1 MTNKILLISA
11 VLGLLMIV
19 LGTVVYMSGPAKP
32 DAAADR
38 SALVRP
44 HSPSFGEPGAKVHI
58 VEFFDPACE
67 TCASFYPFVKK
78 MIAANPGRIRLSIR
92 YATFHKGS
100 DQIVRLLEASKKQ
113 GKYWETLEA
122 LLAAQSRWTIN
133 HTARLDLAWSAINGV
148 GLQMQKLNEDM
159 NAPELAG
166 VIKQDLQD
174 AAALNVTKTPEFFV
188 NGRPMPSFG
197 YEQLR
202 TLVDQALRDAYR

>member
-1 MTNKILLISA
+1 MTSKILVISA
-11 VLGLLMIV
+11 LLGLLMIAF
-19 LGTVVYMSGPAKP
+19 GTLVYMSGSAKP

-38 SALVRP
+38 SALVRM
-44 HSPSFGEPGAKVHI
+44 HSPSFGDPSAKVHI

-100 DQIVRLLEASKKQ
+100 DQIVRLLEASRKQ

-148 GLQMQKLNEDM
+148 GLQMQKLKEDM

-188 NGRPMPSFG
+188 NGKPMPSFG

-202 TLVDQALRDAYR
+202 TLVDQALRDSYR

>member
-148 GLQMQKLNEDM
+148 GLQMQKLKEDM

>member
-1 MTNKILLISA
+1 MTNRILLIAA
-11 VLGLLMIV
+11 VLGLLMIA
-19 LGTVVYMSGPAKP
+19 LGTVVYMGGSATP
-32 DAAADR
+32 DAAADQ

-44 HSPSFGEPGAKVHI
+44 HSPAFGDPSARVHI
-58 VEFFDPACE
+58 VEFLDPACE
-67 TCASFYPFVKK
+67 TCRSFYPFVKQ

-100 DQIVRLLEASKKQ
+100 DQIVRLLEASRKQ

-122 LLAAQSRWTIN
+122 LLAAQSQWTIQ
-133 HTARLDLAWSAINGV
+133 HTARLDLAWKAIEGV
-148 GLQMQKLNEDM
+148 GLQTQKLKEDM

-166 VIKQDLQD
+166 VIRQDLQD

-197 YEQLR
+197 YEQLK
-202 TLVDQALRDAYR
+202 TLVDQALRDSYR